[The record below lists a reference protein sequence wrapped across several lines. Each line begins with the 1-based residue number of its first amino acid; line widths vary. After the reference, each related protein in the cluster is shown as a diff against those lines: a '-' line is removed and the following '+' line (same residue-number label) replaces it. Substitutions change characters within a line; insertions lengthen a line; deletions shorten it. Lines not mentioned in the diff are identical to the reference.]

1 MTDEELI
8 EQIARTV
15 GQKIEGAAED
25 MDSVWYGAPLWA
37 AHIEE
42 ARAILPF
49 IHADREAVRAEQ
61 AAELAKYKALAETL
75 AGALEAG
82 TRFMPPSAT
91 VWHREAAKALRQY
104 KEARDER

>member
-1 MTDEELI
+1 MTSELRPAVAVWQEAYWTWANDPSFGSTARSVSII
-8 EQIARTV
+8 E
-15 GQKIEGAAED
+15 
-25 MDSVWYGAPLWA
+25 
-37 AHIEE
+37 
-42 ARAILPF
+42 
-49 IHADREAVRAEQ
+49 ADREAVRAEQ
-61 AAELAKYKALAETL
+61 AAELAKFKALAETL